1 MKRKTLIGFL
11 IALSLVPY
19 AHAGMG
25 DAIAGGAVA
34 GLVTGLIN
42 AATQHR
48 QPQTVVIEKRTVVV
62 HDRAVQHGRSSKKSL
77 TTDPSPSPTPQ
88 LPSTPPAPSVPVV
101 VTMPVV
107 ATVAPTPPTPTPS
120 GPVFAVTDPIT
131 IDNPTD
137 LTPKEM
143 GLLQDKH
150 VVLNFFEDYF
160 KRTTPQYSLADSSL
174 FMEVKIGAYN
184 YLVAKI
190 TVNTELGTVV
200 KGFVIDLKNE
210 YFGLLSLDT
219 YHEFM
224 HTGNINL
231 LGERVLNPLD

>member
-1 MKRKTLIGFL
+1 MKRKILTGTL
-11 IALSLVPY
+11 IALSLASQ
-19 AHAGMG
+19 AHAGIG
-25 DAIAGGAVA
+25 DALAGGAVA
-34 GLVTGLIN
+34 GLVTGVIN

-48 QPQTVVIEKRTVVV
+48 QPQTVVIEHRTVVV
-62 HDRAVQHGRSSKKSL
+62 HDRAVQQHHNSSKKTL
-77 TTDPSPSPTPQ
+77 AANPSPTPT
-88 LPSTPPAPSVPVV
+88 PTPTPPAAPPPSVPV
-101 VTMPVV
+101 TPV
-107 ATVAPTPPTPTPS
+107 ASTPPTPAPTPS
-120 GPVFAVTDPIT
+120 GPVLAVTDPIK

-143 GLLQDKH
+143 ELLQDKH

-174 FMEVKIGAYN
+174 FMDVKIGAYN

-210 YFGLLSLDT
+210 YFGLLNLDA

>member
-1 MKRKTLIGFL
+1 MKRKILTGTL
-11 IALSLVPY
+11 IALSLASQ
-19 AHAGMG
+19 AHAGIG
-25 DAIAGGAVA
+25 DALAGGAVA
-34 GLVTGLIN
+34 GLVTGVIN

-48 QPQTVVIEKRTVVV
+48 QPQTVVIEHRTVVV
-62 HDRAVQHGRSSKKSL
+62 HDKAVQHRNSSKK
-77 TTDPSPSPTPQ
+77 TVAANPSPTPTPIPQ
-88 LPSTPPAPSVPVV
+88 PAAPPAASVPVV
-101 VTMPVV
+101 PV
-107 ATVAPTPPTPTPS
+107 ASTPPVPAQTPS
-120 GPVFAVTDPIT
+120 GPVFAITDPIK

-190 TVNTELGTVV
+190 TVNTEVGTVV

-210 YFGLLSLDT
+210 YFGLLSLDA

>member
-34 GLVTGLIN
+34 GLVTGVIN

-62 HDRAVQHGRSSKKSL
+62 HDRAVQQRRSSKKSL

-107 ATVAPTPPTPTPS
+107 ATVAPTPAPTPS
-120 GPVFAVTDPIT
+120 GPVFAVTDPIK

-231 LGERVLNPLD
+231 LGERVLNPLE

>member
-1 MKRKTLIGFL
+1 MKRKILTGTL
-11 IALSLVPY
+11 IALSLASQ
-19 AHAGMG
+19 AHAGIG
-25 DAIAGGAVA
+25 DALAGGAVA
-34 GLVTGLIN
+34 GLVTGVIN

-48 QPQTVVIEKRTVVV
+48 QPQTVVIEHRTLVV
-62 HDRAVQHGRSSKKSL
+62 HDRAVQQHHNSSKKTL
-77 TTDPSPSPTPQ
+77 AANPSPTPT
-88 LPSTPPAPSVPVV
+88 PTPTPPAAPPPSVPV
-101 VTMPVV
+101 TPV
-107 ATVAPTPPTPTPS
+107 ASTPPTPAPTPS
-120 GPVFAVTDPIT
+120 GPVLAVTDPIK

-143 GLLQDKH
+143 ELLQDKH

-174 FMEVKIGAYN
+174 FMDVKIGAYN

-210 YFGLLSLDT
+210 YFGLLNLDA

>member
-1 MKRKTLIGFL
+1 MKRKILTGTL
-11 IALSLVPY
+11 IALSLASQ
-19 AHAGMG
+19 AHAGIG
-25 DAIAGGAVA
+25 DALAGGAVA
-34 GLVTGLIN
+34 GLVTGVIN

-48 QPQTVVIEKRTVVV
+48 QPQTVVIEHRTVVV
-62 HDRAVQHGRSSKKSL
+62 HDRAVQQHHNSSKKTL
-77 TTDPSPSPTPQ
+77 AANPSPTPT
-88 LPSTPPAPSVPVV
+88 PTPTPPAAPPPSVPV
-101 VTMPVV
+101 TPV
-107 ATVAPTPPTPTPS
+107 ASTPPTPAPTPS
-120 GPVFAVTDPIT
+120 GPVLAVTDPIK

-174 FMEVKIGAYN
+174 FMDVKIGAYN

-210 YFGLLSLDT
+210 YFGLLNLDA